1 MADRCCSL
9 CIRNPKTC
17 TCSKPIVSLRIS
29 SWVAAFKVS
38 AECEFQ
44 LPRKPHAYSTSK
56 RRHRSSFV
64 DQERV
69 ATAARRAPSRS
80 RTLGMHV
87 SASEEGGRK
96 AKHLRR
102 PHTLHVALKPLI
114 ELRSSHCVIL
124 IYLQLIC
131 TMTSLLC
138 MRLPPVLKNTLHD
151 GSRKSVLYLS
161 LGSRYAQVRTR
172 EREVGPRRRKQQAT
186 EVDSRDLR
194 QRAADCSAS
203 QIAIARSGRV
213 GAGGLP
219 RELRLRPKGRTGVID
234 GHGRCTRGTRG
245 GHVLC

>member
-1 MADRCCSL
+1 MC
-9 CIRNPKTC
+9 
-17 TCSKPIVSLRIS
+17 
-29 SWVAAFKVS
+29 
-38 AECEFQ
+38 
-44 LPRKPHAYSTSK
+44 
-56 RRHRSSFV
+56 
-64 DQERV
+64 
-69 ATAARRAPSRS
+69 ARRRK
-80 RTLGMHV
+80 
-87 SASEEGGRK
+87 GGRK

-114 ELRSSHCVIL
+114 ELSSSHSEVPT
-124 IYLQLIC
+124 YLQLIC
-131 TMTSLLC
+131 TMTSLPC
-138 MRLPPVLKNTLHD
+138 MRLPPYSKTRCMMDRVSQYL
-151 GSRKSVLYLS
+151 SYLS
-161 LGSRYAQVRTR
+161 LGSRYVQVRTR

-219 RELRLRPKGRTGVID
+219 RELRLRPKGRTGGID